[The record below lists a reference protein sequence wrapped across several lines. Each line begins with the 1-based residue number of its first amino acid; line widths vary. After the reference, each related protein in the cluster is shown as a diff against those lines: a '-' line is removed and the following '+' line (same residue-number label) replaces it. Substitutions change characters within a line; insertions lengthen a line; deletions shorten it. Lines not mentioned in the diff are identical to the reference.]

1 MPMKM
6 PIGNGKFPDVSK
18 MIPQMETVPNDP
30 MNVRIYTLS
39 NGLKVYMTIYKDAPR
54 IYTAIA
60 VRAGSKSDPADNTG
74 LAHYLEHMMFKG
86 TTNYGTLDYS
96 KEKPLLAQIDILYEK
111 YRAEKDEA
119 KRKIIYHQID
129 SVSGEAA
136 KFGIANE
143 YDKMMSSIGAKGTN
157 AFTSNEQTV
166 YINDIPANQIEK
178 WLTIEAD
185 RFQNAV
191 FRIFHTE
198 LEAVYEEKNISLDN
212 DGNKLW
218 ESLYA
223 GLFTNHPYGTQT
235 TIGTIDHLKN
245 PSLRKI
251 KEYFAKYYVPNNMA
265 ICISGDFD
273 PDATIAMINQKF
285 GGWASKPLAPY
296 NPPKESPITK
306 PIVKEV
312 WGPDAETI
320 ALAFRLSEAG
330 SKDADLLELVD
341 KILYNGTAGLID
353 LNLVQAQKVLGA
365 SSYAD
370 ILQDYSTHIL
380 MADPKEGQKM
390 EDLKDLLLA
399 QLEKIKKGDFPDWL
413 LTAVINNMKLDA
425 TKGMES
431 NPSRVFQMVGSFILG
446 EKWEHNVGRIERLS
460 KITKQE
466 IIDFV
471 TKNYGNNYVVVYKR
485 TGEDKDVMKVTK
497 PTITPVEVNRDSQS
511 EFVKK
516 ILAMKVIDIEPVFL
530 DYSKDIQTLK
540 VKNMI
545 PFYST
550 QNKEN
555 NTFNLYYVFD
565 MGSNNNKKLD
575 FAINYLKYLGTSKY
589 KPDALKSEFYKL
601 ACDFSVFS
609 GEEEVW
615 VSLSGLSENMEK
627 SLQLFESLLSDAQ
640 TNVDAL
646 TNLVSD
652 ELKKRS
658 DAKLSQDAILWS
670 GMYNYGIYGA
680 KNPFTNILSEAELKA
695 LKAEELVSIIKDL
708 NSFEHHVLFYGPQTG
723 DAIVKMLDANH
734 KTPEKLKPVP
744 APVKF
749 EELANSS
756 TIVYVVNYDMKQAEV
771 MMLSRGDEYN
781 KDWAASVRLYNEYFG
796 GGMSSI
802 VFQDLRESKAL
813 AYSTFSS
820 FSLPG
825 KKDKRYYNIAYIG
838 TQADKLPE
846 AMKGMNDL
854 LMNMPTADI
863 TFSSAKDAV
872 LQNLRTNRITRTNI
886 LFDYERARKLGLNY
900 DIRKDV
906 FTKVQSMTIA
916 DVKAFQ
922 EKNIKG
928 KKYTILVL
936 GNKNSLDMKTLEMYG
951 PVKIL
956 TLEDIFGY

>member
-1 MPMKM
+1 
-6 PIGNGKFPDVSK
+6 
-18 MIPQMETVPNDP
+18 
-30 MNVRIYTLS
+30 
-39 NGLKVYMTIYKDAPR
+39 
-54 IYTAIA
+54 
-60 VRAGSKSDPADNTG
+60 
-74 LAHYLEHMMFKG
+74 
-86 TTNYGTLDYS
+86 
-96 KEKPLLAQIDILYEK
+96 
-111 YRAEKDEA
+111 
-119 KRKIIYHQID
+119 
-129 SVSGEAA
+129 
-136 KFGIANE
+136 
-143 YDKMMSSIGAKGTN
+143 
-157 AFTSNEQTV
+157 
-166 YINDIPANQIEK
+166 
-178 WLTIEAD
+178 
-185 RFQNAV
+185 
-191 FRIFHTE
+191 
-198 LEAVYEEKNISLDN
+198 
-212 DGNKLW
+212 
-218 ESLYA
+218 
-223 GLFTNHPYGTQT
+223 
-235 TIGTIDHLKN
+235 
-245 PSLRKI
+245 
-251 KEYFAKYYVPNNMA
+251 
-265 ICISGDFD
+265 
-273 PDATIAMINQKF
+273 
-285 GGWASKPLAPY
+285 
-296 NPPKESPITK
+296 
-306 PIVKEV
+306 
-312 WGPDAETI
+312 
-320 ALAFRLSEAG
+320 
-330 SKDADLLELVD
+330 
-341 KILYNGTAGLID
+341 
-353 LNLVQAQKVLGA
+353 
-365 SSYAD
+365 
-370 ILQDYSTHIL
+370 
-380 MADPKEGQKM
+380 
-390 EDLKDLLLA
+390 
-399 QLEKIKKGDFPDWL
+399 
-413 LTAVINNMKLDA
+413 
-425 TKGMES
+425 
-431 NPSRVFQMVGSFILG
+431 
-446 EKWEHNVGRIERLS
+446 
-460 KITKQE
+460 
-466 IIDFV
+466 
-471 TKNYGNNYVVVYKR
+471 
-485 TGEDKDVMKVTK
+485 
-497 PTITPVEVNRDSQS
+497 
-511 EFVKK
+511 
-516 ILAMKVIDIEPVFL
+516 
-530 DYSKDIQTLK
+530 
-540 VKNMI
+540 
-545 PFYST
+545 
-550 QNKEN
+550 
-555 NTFNLYYVFD
+555 

-640 TNVDAL
+640 PNVDAL

-652 ELKKRS
+652 ELKKRT

-680 KNPFTNILSEAELKA
+680 KNPFTNIISEAELKA

-708 NSFEHHVLFYGPQTG
+708 NSFEHHILFYGPQTG

-820 FSLPG
+820 FSAPG
-825 KKDKRYYNIAYIG
+825 KKDKRYYNMAYIG

-854 LMNMPTADI
+854 LLNMPTADI

-951 PVKIL
+951 PVNIL